1 MNVRFTAFM
10 VLFFITLSSGA
21 QVKEGV
27 VRVDPLKEVA
37 PSRSKEI
44 SRTSRPSKVT
54 NQKPDSRPDRLKL
67 LNGDSFTGQFQ
78 GINNGHILWLHPSFA
93 EPARVIA
100 KDVSSVQLEQRKTL
114 EEKSQDCMV
123 SLISGGRLSGTLMGL
138 DEKGLTLDTWYGGQ
152 LKIARQFIRTIE
164 MGIKPERLVY
174 QGPEDGPDGWMTGNR
189 NTGQAL
195 KQMLQKNVKA
205 AEGGPEKQR
214 VLAILG
220 RVQKPGKVVPGV
232 AGQQG
237 AWRYVKN
244 GFVCAS
250 SGPILGRKDLE
261 LPDRCA
267 LNFNLQWTGY
277 FNLGVNIFADQINN
291 EYSGNSYSLR
301 VDQNNLYLY
310 RIQNGST
317 SNLGNVKSQLNGKKR
332 CQLTVLIDK
341 EVKEISVLI
350 DGQLIRKWEDTRPF
364 AGKGKGLLF
373 TSRNNS
379 AMRLSGIRVTEWSG
393 NLPES
398 DMAKSGN
405 GKEDFVLFSNKDGI
419 SGKAKRIEGDK
430 LIFTT
435 NFGDVPLPVSNMSS
449 LTLSNPVKS
458 PTPKVQDVKA
468 QLLKNGRINVELLS
482 WESGKVKIKN
492 PYLGEAVFDS
502 SVFEKLDFNLNQHRQ
517 DDEGGLF
524 GP

>member
-1 MNVRFTAFM
+1 MNANYMALM
-10 VLFFITLSSGA
+10 VWIFIALPSWA
-21 QVKEGV
+21 QVKKG
-27 VRVDPLKEVA
+27 DDFLKGLV
-37 PSRSKEI
+37 PVKSKEI
-44 SRTSRPSKVT
+44 SATSQPVQVT
-54 NQKPDSRPDRLKL
+54 EKKKDNRPDRLKL
-67 LNGDSFTGQFQ
+67 LNGDSFTGKFQ
-78 GINNGHILWLHPSFA
+78 GINDGHVLWLHPSFA

-100 KDVSSVQLEQRKTL
+100 RDVSSVRLEQREASTEKT
-114 EEKSQDCMV
+114 ENCSV
-123 SLISGGRLSGTLMGL
+123 SLVSGGKLNGVLLGL
-138 DEKGLTLDTWYGGQ
+138 DEDGLTLDTWYGGK
-152 LKIARQFIRTIE
+152 LKITREFVRSIE
-164 MGIKPERLVY
+164 PGIKPERLVY

-195 KQMLQKNVKA
+195 KQMLRKNAKA
-205 AEGGPEKQR
+205 EVGAVAADKQR
-214 VLAILG
+214 ALAII
-220 RVQKPGKVVPGV
+220 RRAKVPGKVVVGA

-237 AWRYVKN
+237 AWRYVNN

-261 LPDRCA
+261 LPGQCSLTFD
-267 LNFNLQWTGY
+267 LQWTGY

-301 VDQNNLYLY
+301 VDQNNIYLY

-317 SNLGNVKSQLNGKKR
+317 SNLGNVRSQLTGRKR
-332 CQLTVLIDK
+332 CQLSLLIDK
-341 EVKEISVLI
+341 ESKTLSVLI

-379 AMRLSGIRVTEWSG
+379 TMRLSRIRITEWNGS
-393 NLPES
+393 LPES
-398 DMAKSGN
+398 DASKSGN
-405 GKEDFVLFSNKDGI
+405 GKEDFVVFSNKDSI

-449 LTLSNPVKS
+449 LTFSNPVKRL
-458 PTPKVQDVKA
+458 TPKERDVKMLM
-468 QLLKNGRINVELLS
+468 QKNGIVNVELLS
-482 WESGKVKIKN
+482 WSEGKTRVRS
-492 PYLGEAVFDS
+492 PYFGEAVFDS
-502 SVFEKLDFNLNQHRQ
+502 SVFEKLDFNLNEPRQ
-517 DDEGGLF
+517 DDEEGLF

>member
-1 MNVRFTAFM
+1 MNANYMALM
-10 VLFFITLSSGA
+10 VWIFIALPSWA
-21 QVKEGV
+21 QVKKG
-27 VRVDPLKEVA
+27 DDFLKGLV
-37 PSRSKEI
+37 PVKSKEI
-44 SRTSRPSKVT
+44 SATSQPVQVT
-54 NQKPDSRPDRLKL
+54 EKKKDNRPDRLKL
-67 LNGDSFTGQFQ
+67 LNGDSFTGKFQ
-78 GINNGHILWLHPSFA
+78 GINDGHVLWLHPSFA

-100 KDVSSVQLEQRKTL
+100 RDVSSVRLEQREASTEKT
-114 EEKSQDCMV
+114 ENCSV
-123 SLISGGRLSGTLMGL
+123 SLVSGGKLNGVLLGL
-138 DEKGLTLDTWYGGQ
+138 DEDGLTLDTWYGGK
-152 LKIARQFIRTIE
+152 LKITREFVRSIE
-164 MGIKPERLVY
+164 PGIKPERLVY

-195 KQMLQKNVKA
+195 KQMLRKNAKA
-205 AEGGPEKQR
+205 EVGAVAADKHR
-214 VLAILG
+214 ALAII
-220 RVQKPGKVVPGV
+220 RRAKVPGKVVVGA

-237 AWRYVKN
+237 AWRYVNN

-261 LPDRCA
+261 LPGQCSLTFD
-267 LNFNLQWTGY
+267 LQWTGY

-301 VDQNNLYLY
+301 VDQNNIYLY

-317 SNLGNVKSQLNGKKR
+317 SNLGNVRSQLTGRKR
-332 CQLTVLIDK
+332 CQLSLLIDK
-341 EVKEISVLI
+341 ESKTLSVLI

-379 AMRLSGIRVTEWSG
+379 TMRLSRIRITEWNGS
-393 NLPES
+393 LPES
-398 DMAKSGN
+398 DASKSGN
-405 GKEDFVLFSNKDGI
+405 GKEDFVVFSNKDSI

-449 LTLSNPVKS
+449 LTFSNPVKRL
-458 PTPKVQDVKA
+458 TPKERDVKMLM
-468 QLLKNGRINVELLS
+468 QKNGIVNVELLS
-482 WESGKVKIKN
+482 WSEGKTRVRS
-492 PYLGEAVFDS
+492 PYFGEAVFDS
-502 SVFEKLDFNLNQHRQ
+502 SVFEKLDFNLNEPRQ
-517 DDEGGLF
+517 DDEEGLF